1 MNVLRKRSAKGASV
15 SEVKHLSMAELQTG
29 LERILQSPKDHGV
42 LEMIVRRP
50 AVDEREVLESGRLD
64 PASGLEG
71 DTWSVR
77 GSTRSTDGSAHPD
90 MQLNIMNARVIELVA
105 QGKQR
110 WPLAGDQ
117 LYIDLDLSDDNL
129 PAGARLSL
137 GTAVIEITAQPH
149 LGCKK
154 FTARFGLD
162 AMQFVNSDLGKRLR
176 LRGVNAKVVKAGVVR
191 VGDRAVKL

>member
-1 MNVLRKRSAKGASV
+1 V
-15 SEVKHLSMAELQTG
+15 SDVKHLSMAELQAG

-50 AVDEREVLESGRLD
+50 AVDQREMLQSGRLD
-64 PASGLEG
+64 PAGGLEG

-77 GSTRSTDGSAHPD
+77 GSTRSADGSAHPD
-90 MQLNIMNARVIELVA
+90 MQLNVMNARAIALVA
-105 QGKQR
+105 QEKHR

-117 LYIDLDLSDDNL
+117 LFIDLDLSDSNL
-129 PAGARLSL
+129 PAGTRLSL

-154 FTARFGLD
+154 FTARFGHD
-162 AMQFVNSDLGKRLR
+162 AMQFVNSELGKQLH

-191 VGDRAVKL
+191 IGDQAVKL